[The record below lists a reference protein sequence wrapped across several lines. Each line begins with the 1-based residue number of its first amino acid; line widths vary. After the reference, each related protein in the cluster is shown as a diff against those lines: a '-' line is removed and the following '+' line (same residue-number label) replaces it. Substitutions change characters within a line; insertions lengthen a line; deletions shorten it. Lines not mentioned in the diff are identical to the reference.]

1 MKLVFK
7 HFFRKYEQYRKKN
20 DFETM
25 GKMLAFAREK
35 FKEKVHYL
43 YNGRFSDFE
52 YSFADSVLLEF
63 IVDAAISNYLV
74 NCD

>member
-7 HFFRKYEQYRKKN
+7 HFFRKYEKYRKKN
-20 DFETM
+20 D
-25 GKMLAFAREK
+25 MLAFTREI

-74 NCD
+74 NCE